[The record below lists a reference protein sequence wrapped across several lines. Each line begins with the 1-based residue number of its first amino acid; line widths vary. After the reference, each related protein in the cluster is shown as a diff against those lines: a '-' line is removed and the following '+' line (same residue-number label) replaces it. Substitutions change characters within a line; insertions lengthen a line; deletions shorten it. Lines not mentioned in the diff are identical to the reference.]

1 MISVVRRSV
10 LALGGSALMVM
21 TGAVGGSVAAGAQT
35 APAASSA
42 CPAAVVMPARGSGD
56 PVLAPQRY
64 GRVSSDGYEGPL
76 FGTLLAATYAGA
88 PADVAAVPVVTTGP
102 GYQAVSIEN
111 GTRNRSFGVSI
122 ASGVS
127 ALIARYDSVAAAGGP
142 GCRPTAVLLGYSQGA
157 AVVRTVAR
165 QLAPR
170 GVVGA
175 VMLFG
180 DPLQIPGG
188 DGVHGA
194 GSTGTGIWR
203 NDVTAAVSVVDNIGA
218 DTYYRLPGIARWSL
232 CHGGDPVCGF
242 GPGADLLGQ
251 QHVNYLRAGL
261 RYVPAAGRPASSRT
275 ELQEAVSVLRGFL
288 RTASRSAGR
297 ITVG

>member
-1 MISVVRRSV
+1 MIGRMGSGVVRSVV
-10 LALGGSALMVM
+10 ALCSTLVVASGISAGV
-21 TGAVGGSVAAGAQT
+21 AGAT
-35 APAASSA
+35 PSSTPGGA
-42 CPAAVVMPARGSGD
+42 RCPAAVVMPARGSGD

-64 GRVSSDGYEGPL
+64 GRVVSDGYEGPL
-76 FGTLLAATYAGA
+76 FHTLLAATYSGA
-88 PADVAAVPVVTTGP
+88 PADVAGVPVVTTGP

-111 GTRNRSFGVSI
+111 GTRNRSFGMSI

-127 ALIARYDSVAAAGGP
+127 ALVDRYDRAAAAGGP

-165 QLAPR
+165 RLAPR

-180 DPLQIPGG
+180 DPFQVPGA

-203 NDVTAAVSVVDNIGA
+203 TEATAAISGVDTIGA
-218 DTYYRLPGIARWSL
+218 DAYYRLPGIARWSL

-251 QHVNYLRAGL
+251 QHVNYLRDGL
-261 RYVPAAGRPASSRT
+261 RYVPAAGRPASPRT
-275 ELQEAVSVLRGFL
+275 ELQEAVAVLRGYL
-288 RTASRSAGR
+288 RSASTR
-297 ITVG
+297 